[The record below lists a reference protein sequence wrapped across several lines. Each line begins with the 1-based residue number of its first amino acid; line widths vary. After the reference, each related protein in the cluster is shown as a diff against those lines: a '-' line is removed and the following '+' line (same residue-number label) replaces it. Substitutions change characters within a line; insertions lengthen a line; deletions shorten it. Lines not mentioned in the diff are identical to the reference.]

1 MSIILFMAEKER
13 NYMPQS
19 GAGLIRYFDV
29 EEQVKIKP
37 QHVIALSIGF
47 AAVVLI
53 LKFFA

>member
-1 MSIILFMAEKER
+1 MSEKER
-13 NYMPQS
+13 KYMPQS

-37 QHVIALSIGF
+37 HHVIALSIGF
-47 AAVVLI
+47 AVIIVI

>member
-1 MSIILFMAEKER
+1 MSEKER

-19 GAGLIRYFDV
+19 SAGLIRYFDV
-29 EEQVKIKP
+29 EEQTRIKP
-37 QHVIALSIGF
+37 QHVVVLSVGF